1 LDERRRV
8 DSRSAR
14 DLGIERAAEESTVID
29 VRSGREEYQP
39 WDRHSGRFHRFSFD
53 SAAVGPE

>member
-1 LDERRRV
+1 LHEGRRV
-8 DSRSAR
+8 YSGPAR

-29 VRSGREEYQP
+29 VRSGREKYQP
-39 WDRHSGRFHRFSFD
+39 WDRHRSHFHQFSFD